1 VLSRVRAVGL
11 YGVPFIGLVHALK
24 YEGKTALVPILGRAM
39 ASLVVQDTQL
49 NSAAAICAVPLHP
62 ARLRE
67 RGYNQAALLTE
78 EVSRL
83 TGIELIDPLVRR
95 KNTPSQTKI
104 KDEMKRMESLKDAFE
119 MKPGVDVAGKRLIVV
134 DDVMTTGATLSA
146 AGATLLAAGAREVM
160 GLVLAAGG
168 AKRA

>member
-1 VLSRVRAVGL
+1 
-11 YGVPFIGLVHALK
+11 
-24 YEGKTALVPILGRAM
+24 
-39 ASLVVQDTQL
+39 
-49 NSAAAICAVPLHP
+49 
-62 ARLRE
+62 LRE